1 MYQILSESNN
11 CRKSFAICQIKIL
24 SVSFHLR
31 LSLFV
36 ITTVNVNICF
46 HKSKQKR
53 ENISQAAIQMQSK
66 RHHEPNRDTSR
77 KIFRLHCTMLP
88 TGIYNLRKRPFRCR
102 PGMYAIFAR
111 DVRHP
116 GQRWRTSPDEAF
128 FRCRADIFTHPKCL
142 PCPTMTVTA
151 VNIHTN
157 ISKKK
162 TACLLRLSARGRRN
176 NGEVFLDA
184 LQQGGDARSGY
195 L

>member
-1 MYQILSESNN
+1 MKTACALCRVQTCFDKLFLISYFKMYQILSESNN

-53 ENISQAAIQMQSK
+53 ENISQAAIQTQSK
-66 RHHEPNRDTSR
+66 LHHEPNRDTSR
-77 KIFRLHCTMLP
+77 KIFRLHCTMLHA
-88 TGIYNLRKRPFRCR
+88 GIYNLRKRSFRCR

-116 GQRWRTSPDEAF
+116 CRRWRTSP
-128 FRCRADIFTHPKCL
+128 PGW
-142 PCPTMTVTA
+142 
-151 VNIHTN
+151 
-157 ISKKK
+157 K
-162 TACLLRLSARGRRN
+162 TARKLTRISMKTSPEYLARKD
-176 NGEVFLDA
+176 VCVI
-184 LQQGGDARSGY
+184 LQLYFKFAQTV
-195 L
+195 

>member
-1 MYQILSESNN
+1 MKTACALCRVQTCFDKLFLISYFKMYQILSESNN

-53 ENISQAAIQMQSK
+53 ENISQAAIQTQSK

-88 TGIYNLRKRPFRCR
+88 TGIYNLRKKAFSMSA
-102 PGMYAIFAR
+102 G
-111 DVRHP
+111 DVRHLCP
-116 GQRWRTSPDEAF
+116 GCAPSLPKMAHIPAGY
-128 FRCRADIFTHPKCL
+128 RADP
-142 PCPTMTVTA
+142 
-151 VNIHTN
+151 
-157 ISKKK
+157 
-162 TACLLRLSARGRRN
+162 RRGGKRHEN
-176 NGEVFLDA
+176 SPAFP
-184 LQQGGDARSGY
+184 
-195 L
+195 